1 MTPIF
6 ETFIKR
12 IHESLG
18 MISPFVSRSQ
28 PVNAASGTNQ
38 GMTNADLLNT
48 FPSSL
53 KSIRVDLPKKKKKI
67 KQQKKD

>member
-1 MTPIF
+1 MTTKY
-6 ETFIKR
+6 EALLKSLL
-12 IHESLG
+12 ESIG
-18 MISPFVSRSQ
+18 ISPFVSRSQ

-67 KQQKKD
+67 RQQKKD